1 MNHFAVE
8 EYDRYG
14 RPFLDLGHCR
24 YKGGHSSTTTVQ
36 QRNIP
41 AQTAREA
48 ALEGDLYRYS
58 TQGINQSQ
66 DYLNRANNAINN
78 LPQYDWS
85 ALQRNYERKAD
96 SALNNY
102 NNALRWGTNNY
113 QINLQ
118 NNNRSY
124 QNKLNI
130 LDALGNQATSAYQ
143 NRQNAQASA
152 YENAMNA
159 ASNRAWAGQNAYQN
173 QQNAANTAY
182 QNALAQGNAEY
193 SRNAQDYTSA
203 QSAAQNAYQRDLQDI
218 TKAYGNAANTFG
230 TNQQAA
236 NGTYQRAL
244 DAANQGIAQ
253 TTDAYQR
260 DLGSL
265 RDAYNQRV
273 AAVNNGYADLLAGKL
288 PSTYAAARQA
298 ALKDDLE
305 KSMGSTVS
313 NMASRGIMN
322 SSVTSRA
329 LNDISQNASDTL
341 AKQYTND
348 LQTAADLL
356 SRGNNQYENWFG
368 NNLKAYEGA
377 YNAGVNRYNAAAT
390 NAGNAYNAAT
400 GMNKSV
406 LDAANNYLAN
416 RQTNAGNTYS
426 AATGTNKGILDAWN
440 GATGARMTNAGNAYN
455 AGTNTNKS
463 IYDSYMGNV
472 DRDRENAKNNYS
484 VQSESNKSVLDA
496 LRANIAS
503 RTTNAANSLT
513 ANNAAAKGIYDAA
526 NNYGKTQ
533 YDSTVQNLK
542 DRINV
547 ANVTQNAGLALPAAY
562 LGYANQLY
570 SPAQNLYNNM
580 YNGRM
585 GTGTT
590 SSSTSQSGPST
601 SSQMWGL
608 AGTLGAASII
618 ACFTAGTLITTP
630 DGYKEIRSIK
640 EGDVVLSLDAE
651 DNPVTKK
658 VASVNGPKEQEIWDL
673 EFDNGIIL
681 HTTRAQRFYCAPF
694 FEFFPQIYA
703 NGMTVVER
711 DGGHAHIIRMHN
723 TGRKEMVYD
732 FTLEGSRAKNIF
744 FANDVAVEGF

>member
-1 MNHFAVE
+1 
-8 EYDRYG
+8 
-14 RPFLDLGHCR
+14 
-24 YKGGHSSTTTVQ
+24 
-36 QRNIP
+36 
-41 AQTAREA
+41 
-48 ALEGDLYRYS
+48 
-58 TQGINQSQ
+58 
-66 DYLNRANNAINN
+66 
-78 LPQYDWS
+78 
-85 ALQRNYERKAD
+85 
-96 SALNNY
+96 
-102 NNALRWGTNNY
+102 
-113 QINLQ
+113 
-118 NNNRSY
+118 
-124 QNKLNI
+124 
-130 LDALGNQATSAYQ
+130 
-143 NRQNAQASA
+143 
-152 YENAMNA
+152 MNA
-159 ASNRAWAGQNAYQN
+159 AANRAWAGQNAYQNRQNGLYSDYQNRLNAYNQKAAAAAGSYTN

-230 TNQQAA
+230 TSQQAA

-260 DLGSL
+260 NLGSL

-377 YNAGVNRYNAAAT
+377 YNAGVNRYNSAAT

-400 GMNKSV
+400 GTNKSV

-416 RQTNAGNTYS
+416 RQTNAGNAYN
-426 AATGTNKGILDAWN
+426 AATGTNKDILDARN

-455 AGTNTNKS
+455 AATGTNKSVLDAANSLLDRQSTNAGNAYSAGTNTNKS
-463 IYDSYMGNV
+463 IYDSYMSNV

-503 RTTNAANSLT
+503 RTTNAGNSLT
-513 ANNAAAKGIYDAA
+513 ANNAADKGIYDAA
-526 NNYGKTQ
+526 SNYDKTQ

-608 AGTLGAASII
+608 AGSLGSAMII
-618 ACFTAGTLITTP
+618 ACFTGDTLVTVP
-630 DGYKEIRSIK
+630 GGYRYIKDIK
-640 EGDVVLSLDAE
+640 EGDSVLSLDRYGNIVA
-651 DNPVTKK
+651 KK
-658 VASVNGPKEQEIWDL
+658 VTEAHEPTEQKIYDVT
-673 EFDNGIIL
+673 FDDGTVW
-681 HTTRAQRFYCAPF
+681 HTTATQRYFDGVHFHNIRARKSA
-694 FEFFPQIYA
+694 ID
-703 NGMTVVER
+703 R
-711 DGGHAHIIRMHN
+711 DGIYCRVIN
-723 TGRKEMVYD
+723 VSDTGRTDKVYD
-732 FTLEGSRAKNIF
+732 ITLAGDRRQNIF
-744 FANDVAVEGF
+744 FAEDMAAEGF